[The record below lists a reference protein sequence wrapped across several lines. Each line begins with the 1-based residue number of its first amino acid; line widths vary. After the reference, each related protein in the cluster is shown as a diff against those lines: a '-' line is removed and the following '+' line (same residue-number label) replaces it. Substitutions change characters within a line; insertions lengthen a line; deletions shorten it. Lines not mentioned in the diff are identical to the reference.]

1 MLKKGFDLSASELID
16 FCQPR
21 MGYFSVPCFLD
32 FIEALPLT
40 ENGKVQKFKLIEKGV
55 TNTTWDREKVGYKVA
70 R

>member
-1 MLKKGFDLSASELID
+1 
-16 FCQPR
+16 